1 MAFVLR
7 PSRFISINS
16 CKSFPLS
23 NRGPPPSQD
32 RPVHTLVW
40 GWGIFNRLYGD
51 FCTGADSTQDLRRM
65 VRCYGTGKPGVG
77 VVSRFYGRERV
88 EDAALRDY
96 LLGLRVSSGRP
107 MAGAVRV
114 NVG

>member
-51 FCTGADSTQDLRRM
+51 FCTGADSKDTKRRLFHSSAFFTTTKLRIS
-65 VRCYGTGKPGVG
+65 V
-77 VVSRFYGRERV
+77 
-88 EDAALRDY
+88 L
-96 LLGLRVSSGRP
+96 LLGNIGSHLDISSVWRQHQ
-107 MAGAVRV
+107 
-114 NVG
+114 